1 MKKLFISIL
10 ALFTLNSVFA
20 GDFYSSDIQIIF
32 GLGED
37 SATYNEGSFN
47 LIKHEYKNTNMNIE
61 VESWNIFKLNSL
73 FGLGFM
79 LSGEAGIT
87 KTASIIQK
95 DFTHTQTQTS
105 IPEQNLSFAH
115 QWSALLGPAVT
126 FSIPDSLIIGVS
138 AGLAYKA
145 TSFAYKVN
153 STDKIDSFAGFGW
166 GVNLNV
172 KLFPNTPTCFVG
184 GVKLLST
191 FPEKLY
197 YGTDTSSIKM
207 YEMDSKPINDANN
220 LYMGFYIGTSFNL

>member
-87 KTASIIQK
+87 KTASIIIK
-95 DFTHTQTQTS
+95 EISAQTS
-105 IPEQNLSFAH
+105 IPEKNLSFAL

-126 FSIPDSLIIGVS
+126 FSIPDSLIV
-138 AGLAYKA
+138 
-145 TSFAYKVN
+145 
-153 STDKIDSFAGFGW
+153 
-166 GVNLNV
+166 
-172 KLFPNTPTCFVG
+172 
-184 GVKLLST
+184 
-191 FPEKLY
+191 
-197 YGTDTSSIKM
+197 
-207 YEMDSKPINDANN
+207 
-220 LYMGFYIGTSFNL
+220 

>member
-20 GDFYSSDIQIIF
+20 GDFYSSDIQLIF

-61 VESWNIFKLNSL
+61 VESWNIFKLNSF

-87 KTASIIQK
+87 KTSSIIQK
-95 DFTHTQTQTS
+95 DSTHKQTQTS
-105 IPEQNLSFAH
+105 IPEKNLSFAL

-145 TSFAYKVN
+145 TSFAYKIN

-207 YEMDSKPINDANN
+207 YEMDSKPINDANH

>member
-61 VESWNIFKLNSL
+61 VESWNIFKLNSF

-87 KTASIIQK
+87 KTSSIIQK
-95 DFTHTQTQTS
+95 DSTHTQTQTS
-105 IPEQNLSFAH
+105 IPEQNLSFAL

-207 YEMDSKPINDANN
+207 YEMDSKPINDSNN
-220 LYMGFYIGTSFNL
+220 NHMGFYIVNSFNL

>member
-95 DFTHTQTQTS
+95 DFTHTQTS
-105 IPEQNLSFAH
+105 IPEQNLSFAL
-115 QWSALLGPAVT
+115 QW
-126 FSIPDSLIIGVS
+126 
-138 AGLAYKA
+138 
-145 TSFAYKVN
+145 

-166 GVNLNV
+166 GVNLNA
-172 KLFPNTPTCFVG
+172 KLFPNTPTCFVA

>member
-95 DFTHTQTQTS
+95 DFTHTHKHKHPFQ
-105 IPEQNLSFAH
+105 
-115 QWSALLGPAVT
+115 
-126 FSIPDSLIIGVS
+126 
-138 AGLAYKA
+138 K
-145 TSFAYKVN
+145 
-153 STDKIDSFAGFGW
+153 KIFPSHSNGQ
-166 GVNLNV
+166 
-172 KLFPNTPTCFVG
+172 LF
-184 GVKLLST
+184 
-191 FPEKLY
+191 
-197 YGTDTSSIKM
+197 
-207 YEMDSKPINDANN
+207 
-220 LYMGFYIGTSFNL
+220 

>member
-95 DFTHTQTQTS
+95 DSTQTQTS
-105 IPEQNLSFAH
+105 IPEKNLSFAL

-145 TSFAYKVN
+145 TSFAYKIN

-220 LYMGFYIGTSFNL
+220 LYMEFYIGTSFNL

>member
-1 MKKLFISIL
+1 
-10 ALFTLNSVFA
+10 
-20 GDFYSSDIQIIF
+20 
-32 GLGED
+32 
-37 SATYNEGSFN
+37 
-47 LIKHEYKNTNMNIE
+47 MNIE

-87 KTASIIQK
+87 KTASIIIK
-95 DFTHTQTQTS
+95 EISAQTS
-105 IPEQNLSFAH
+105 IPEKNLSFAL

-138 AGLAYKA
+138 TGLAYKA
-145 TSFAYKVN
+145 TSFAYKVS

>member
-61 VESWNIFKLNSL
+61 VESWNIFKLNSF

-87 KTASIIQK
+87 KTSSIIQK
-95 DFTHTQTQTS
+95 DFTHTKTQTS
-105 IPEQNLSFAH
+105 IPEKNLSFAL

-126 FSIPDSLIIGVS
+126 FSIPDSLIQQV
-138 AGLAYKA
+138 L
-145 TSFAYKVN
+145 
-153 STDKIDSFAGFGW
+153 
-166 GVNLNV
+166 
-172 KLFPNTPTCFVG
+172 PT
-184 GVKLLST
+184 KQHLLH
-191 FPEKLY
+191 
-197 YGTDTSSIKM
+197 IK
-207 YEMDSKPINDANN
+207 
-220 LYMGFYIGTSFNL
+220 

>member
-20 GDFYSSDIQIIF
+20 GDFYSSDIQFIF

-105 IPEQNLSFAH
+105 ITEQNLSFAL
-115 QWSALLGPAVT
+115 Q
-126 FSIPDSLIIGVS
+126 
-138 AGLAYKA
+138 
-145 TSFAYKVN
+145 
-153 STDKIDSFAGFGW
+153 
-166 GVNLNV
+166 
-172 KLFPNTPTCFVG
+172 
-184 GVKLLST
+184 
-191 FPEKLY
+191 
-197 YGTDTSSIKM
+197 
-207 YEMDSKPINDANN
+207 
-220 LYMGFYIGTSFNL
+220 